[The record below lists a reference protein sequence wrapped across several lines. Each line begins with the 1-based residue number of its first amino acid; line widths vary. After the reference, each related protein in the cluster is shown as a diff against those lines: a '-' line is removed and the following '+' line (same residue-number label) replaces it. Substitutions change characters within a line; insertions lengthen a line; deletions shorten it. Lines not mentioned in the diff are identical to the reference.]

1 MRTRLLAISFL
12 LAAFHGHA
20 SSLFEQLC
28 AFNPYW
34 ADHAR
39 HLTGKPAK
47 PINNDVDYV
56 QAHLAEVLGV
66 LSQAPTSQLS
76 ADQLRSRQELT
87 AVLADYAR
95 QGRFPINYYRQ
106 ERIPVFIDEHDAY
119 CAVGYLM
126 RHTGEE
132 AMARR
137 IAAANNYAWVR
148 EIEEPGL
155 GAWQQASGF
164 SLEELKLIQGAY
176 DYYMPDAFLLPNK
189 YEVPQKPERVVRYFE
204 GADKDKVWC
213 SGEGTLNELHGQWI
227 QNYSSTLPWIVGYFE
242 HGKRS
247 GRWKEYYKGTD
258 KLCRTEHWRDDKLNG
273 IRTRYDRDGRV
284 IETILFKNGQAVIKT
299 NIDHEKALRHVRTPL
314 DSGTVYTE
322 VFTEEG
328 SLIAAGKERIYNPEG
343 LQWFQNIE
351 LTALNT
357 FAITA
362 RDGAPRPEEGVFVR
376 QSRLFP
382 FEQSMQQIPGSHAL
396 VQYRKEGAWIYYKDY
411 LSTPWPAGTAASA
424 EQRFSNGYKHF
435 GPELYARIARYDHL
449 EIRTSYDSMRV
460 VYTDDR
466 MVDFFGYAPDKQ
478 DHLQFTYH
486 PAFPD
491 HVLYTRVIGRS
502 WRDPV
507 PTIARITRLDPDGQL
522 IGVRVDYDPSG
533 TATREEH
540 FLVPY
545 KREDEVLGVVE

>member
-1 MRTRLLAISFL
+1 MRPCLLAFALL
-12 LAAFHGHA
+12 LAASHSHA
-20 SSLFEQLC
+20 TNLLDQLR

-34 ADHAR
+34 ADHAD

-47 PINNDVDYV
+47 PISNDVDYV

-76 ADQLRSRQELT
+76 AGQLRSRQELT
-87 AVLADYAR
+87 AVLADYAS

-106 ERIPVFIDEHDAY
+106 ERIPVFIDEHDTY

-155 GAWQQASGF
+155 TAWQQASGF

-204 GADKDKVWC
+204 GPDKDKVWC

-284 IETILFKNGQAVIKT
+284 IETILFKNGQAVTKT

-314 DSGTVYTE
+314 DSATVYTE

-328 SLIAAGKERIYNPEG
+328 SLIAAGKERIHNPEG

-376 QSRLFP
+376 QSRFFP
-382 FEQSMQQIPGSHAL
+382 FEQSMQQIPGSHPL

-435 GPELYARIARYDHL
+435 GPELHAKIARYDHL
-449 EIRTSYDSMRV
+449 EIRASYDSMRV

-466 MVDFFGYAPDKQ
+466 LVDFFGYATDKQ

-486 PAFPD
+486 PSFQRLVM
-491 HVLYTRVIGRS
+491 HGRGRR
-502 WRDPV
+502 WNDMELTPAIKQ
-507 PTIARITRLDPDGQL
+507 IARLDPQGQL
-522 IGVRVDYDPSG
+522 IGVRVDYDPEG
-533 TATREEH
+533 TATREER

-545 KREDEVLGVVE
+545 KREEELLGVR